1 MKKLSNIVLALALVL
16 TLACPAWA
24 HVVGDINAD
33 AEVQPAQETAADQ
46 KQAETKPKE
55 NAQEKPAAETPKSE
69 EKPAEPKE
77 AEQDKPATETAQE
90 QPTEEAPDQH
100 VTETPQPVDSINPA
114 ALLPDG
120 TANVVDYAVSE
131 SGKEFYI
138 IQTANGNPFYL
149 VLDKDR
155 ESNNVYLLSPV
166 DEGDLSDFVKQ
177 RETLEPSQEPSPVQP
192 EPDQPTTPDN
202 PMPSSV
208 SYGSWASLAVIVVV
222 GVGAWYYRNKVK
234 PKREQAKQ
242 QKKLDE
248 MEFEDDTPPVNE
260 DHQKPQ
266 MYVEDE
272 VDDVL
277 LRRADRQRAELHQR
291 TCGRYGQS
299 GQAGCGLPR
308 KSHGEAGGA
317 QAEGAQAAPA
327 V

>member
-1 MKKLSNIVLALALVL
+1 MKKLSNIVLLLALVL

-33 AEVQPAQETAADQ
+33 AEVKPAQETSDVQ
-46 KQAETKPKE
+46 PNEPKQTEEKPKE
-55 NAQEKPAAETPKSE
+55 NAPEKSAVETPQAE

-77 AEQDKPATETAQE
+77 TEQGKPATETAQE
-90 QPTEEAPDQH
+90 QPTEDKPDAETAQAQPTEEAPAQH

-177 RETLEPSQEPSPVQP
+177 NELTQEPVEPAPVPP
-192 EPDQPTTPDN
+192 EPDQPTTPDD
-202 PMPSSV
+202 PMPSGV
-208 SYGSWASLAVIVVV
+208 SYGSWASLAVIVVA

-272 VDDVL
+272 VDD
-277 LRRADRQRAELHQR
+277 AI
-291 TCGRYGQS
+291 S
-299 GQAGCGLPR
+299 
-308 KSHGEAGGA
+308 
-317 QAEGAQAAPA
+317 
-327 V
+327 

>member
-1 MKKLSNIVLALALVL
+1 MKKLSNIVLLLALVL

-33 AEVQPAQETAADQ
+33 AEVKPAQETVADQ

-55 NAQEKPAAETPKSE
+55 NAPEKPAVETPKAE
-69 EKPAEPKE
+69 ETPAEPKE

-90 QPTEEAPDQH
+90 QPTEDKPDAETAQAQHTEETPDQP
-100 VTETPQPVDSINPA
+100 VTETPQPVEIAPEINPA

-177 RETLEPSQEPSPVQP
+177 SEALEPTQEPVPVQP
-192 EPDQPTTPDN
+192 EPDQPVTLDDPI
-202 PMPSSV
+202 PSGV
-208 SYGSWASLAVIVVV
+208 SYGSWASLAVIAIV
-222 GVGAWYYRNKVK
+222 GVGAWYYLSKVK

-242 QKKLDE
+242 QKKIDE
-248 MEFEDDTPPVNE
+248 MEFEDDSPPVNE

-272 VDDVL
+272 VDD
-277 LRRADRQRAELHQR
+277 AI
-291 TCGRYGQS
+291 S
-299 GQAGCGLPR
+299 
-308 KSHGEAGGA
+308 
-317 QAEGAQAAPA
+317 
-327 V
+327 